1 MEAEKFL
8 KNEIPYNIRQKLIG
22 TFSRAYADTENLK
35 ISDVSDNVGIASP
48 DEDSNVKKNVI
59 IPEEKK

>member
-1 MEAEKFL
+1 MFNNK
-8 KNEIPYNIRQKLIG
+8 KEIKIVSGNG
-22 TFSRAYADTENLK
+22 ENLK

-59 IPEEKK
+59 IPEDKK